1 MKTSYLSLPAHEPRR
16 AKFPV
21 IDAHNHLWGHWRKAA
36 DIVGA
41 MDEVGVVAYCDLTA
55 NACLEWRESGYRFG
69 PADIDGFFREVCA
82 GHPGRF
88 YGFTMAAFNLSP
100 EAPLIDDYG
109 EFVARCCATLRDH
122 VARGARGLKLL
133 KELGLRFRDTTGALV
148 RVDDD
153 RLAPIWE
160 ECARLSV
167 PVLMHQSDPIGFFEP
182 VTPENEHYESLLKYP
197 EWQFHDRTRFPAK
210 EELLA
215 RRDRVI
221 AAHPGTT
228 FILPHVANLPE
239 NLAAVSQFLA
249 EHPNVWIDFSARTD
263 ELGRQPYT
271 ARSFFI
277 QYQDRIVFGT
287 DMPASVEMYRYHFR
301 FLETFDEYFIP
312 PDYDGTFG
320 RHRWRVHGLGLPDD
334 VLRKI
339 YYENAQRVIPGLR
352 AQVGPAIDRLLAETK
367 GSEGTPAR
375 FRSDA

>member
-1 MKTSYLSLPAHEPRR
+1 M
-16 AKFPV
+16 
-21 IDAHNHLWGHWRKAA
+21 
-36 DIVGA
+36 
-41 MDEVGVVAYCDLTA
+41 
-55 NACLEWRESGYRFG
+55 
-69 PADIDGFFREVCA
+69 
-82 GHPGRF
+82 
-88 YGFTMAAFNLSP
+88 
-100 EAPLIDDYG
+100 IDDYG

-301 FLETFDEYFIP
+301 FLETFYEYFIP